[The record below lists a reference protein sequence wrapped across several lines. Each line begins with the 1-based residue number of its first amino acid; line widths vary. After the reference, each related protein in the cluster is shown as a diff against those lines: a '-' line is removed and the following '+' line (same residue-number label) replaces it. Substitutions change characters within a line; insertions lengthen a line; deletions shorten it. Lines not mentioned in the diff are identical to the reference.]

1 MVIIITYADIAWKPV
16 FRWKSRLIDHTKLN
30 VISTIKHLSSFTLA
44 TIRYLKF
51 CRFLNVFV
59 FTFIIRRAMNYVWVC
74 VCFFQNI
81 NTKKAFLEI
90 EFFTFDFGIFFLP
103 MVTFMYS
110 AKCFLTVSSNECLY
124 MHIDWEILDRY
135 TYKCLIR
142 NFNDKNLVKC
152 LIDQCRL
159 SYIWLSGS
167 NNTHYTLLSLWSHS
181 SMCCTQVRKYG
192 VISS

>member
-30 VISTIKHLSSFTLA
+30 VISTIKHLSSFTFGYHSLSKV
-44 TIRYLKF
+44 LS
-51 CRFLNVFV
+51 VFECV
-59 FTFIIRRAMNYVWVC
+59 CFTFIIRPAMYVYVC
-74 VCFFQNI
+74 VCDFRNM

-124 MHIDWEILDRY
+124 MHIYWEILDRY

-152 LIDQCRL
+152 LLLIL
-159 SYIWLSGS
+159 SYIYGCWAGS

-181 SMCCTQVRKYG
+181 SMCCT
-192 VISS
+192 